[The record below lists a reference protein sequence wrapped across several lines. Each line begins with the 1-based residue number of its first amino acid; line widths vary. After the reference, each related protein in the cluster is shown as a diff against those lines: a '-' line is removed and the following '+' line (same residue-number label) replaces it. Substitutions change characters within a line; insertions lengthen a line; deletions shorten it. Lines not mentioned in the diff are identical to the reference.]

1 MEIYNM
7 GEGGKKKT
15 KQTGIR
21 KGWLEIRQ
29 SKGSDDACT
38 TCLSWGLSGALEMQ
52 DWVFGA
58 VRASGHT
65 GFIAIKFKCFSV
77 P

>member
-7 GEGGKKKT
+7 GEGGKKKKK

-21 KGWLEIRQ
+21 KGWLEIEQ

-52 DWVFGA
+52 D
-58 VRASGHT
+58 
-65 GFIAIKFKCFSV
+65 
-77 P
+77 

>member
-7 GEGGKKKT
+7 GEGGKKK
-15 KQTGIR
+15 KKKANWNKEGLVR
-21 KGWLEIRQ
+21 NQ

-52 DWVFGA
+52 D
-58 VRASGHT
+58 
-65 GFIAIKFKCFSV
+65 
-77 P
+77 